1 MPMLRALRRELDFQL
16 FEVLGAKDLCAW
28 PRFAEHS
35 ADTFRAALDAAETL
49 ARQRYAPHHRAADE
63 QEPRYA
69 EGRAELPPFVHQ
81 PVRAF
86 ANSGFIAA
94 AHDAAE
100 GGMQLPFSVAMGVW
114 GLFKGANI
122 ALEAYTSLT
131 TGVANLV
138 HTHGTA
144 AQKARYLPAL
154 WTGRWFGTMVLTE
167 PQAGSSLAD
176 LRCRAT
182 PRPDGGYAIAG
193 RKLFITAGDH
203 ELTENIAHLVL
214 ARIDGAPAGV
224 RGLSLF
230 IVPKFRVDAEGRC
243 GERNDVALAGLIHKL
258 GFRGTTSAMLNVG
271 EQGDCL
277 GELLGA
283 PNEGLA
289 TMFAMMNDA
298 RINVGIGASVLALA
312 GYQQALAYAR
322 ERRQGR
328 IDRGGDSPPVAIVEH
343 ADVRRML
350 LQQKA
355 LAEGALGLSLHAAWL
370 RDRQDHAPAA
380 ADRHDA
386 AAVLDLLTPV
396 VKAWCSQQGCAAN
409 DLAIQVLG
417 GYGYTRD
424 FAPEQHWRDNR
435 LNPLHEGTNGIQAL
449 DLLGRKL
456 GADGGA
462 AFASLGQAVRQ
473 HIGDARRAAEPLL
486 HELAAALEQAWGA
499 LEETAAA
506 LGLALQL
513 RPRRA
518 LAEASPFMTLFG
530 HTVVAWLWLR
540 QAQVAARLLAAQRPL
555 DDTTHQCRGKL
566 AAARHFFDC
575 ELAGVQHL
583 HGPLRQAWGA
593 VLDCDPAWL

>member
-16 FEVLGAKDLCAW
+16 FEVLGAERLCAW
-28 PRFAEHS
+28 SRFAEHS
-35 ADTFRAALDAAETL
+35 ADTLGAALDAAETL

-69 EGRAELPPFVHQ
+69 EGRAELPSFAHQ
-81 PVRAF
+81 AVRAF
-86 ANSGFIAA
+86 ADGGFIAA
-94 AHDAAE
+94 AHDTGE
-100 GGMQLPFSVAMGVW
+100 GGMQLPFSVAMGAW

-131 TGVANLV
+131 TGVANLI
-138 HTHGTA
+138 HAHATA

-154 WTGRWFGTMVLTE
+154 WAGHWFGTMVLTE

-182 PRPDGGYAIAG
+182 PRPDGSYAIAG

-203 ELTENIAHLVL
+203 DLSENIVHLVL

-230 IVPKFRVDAEGRC
+230 IVPKVRIDAEGRC

-258 GFRGTTSAMLNVG
+258 GFRGTTSAMLNFG

-283 PNEGLA
+283 PNEGLP

-298 RINVGIGASVLALA
+298 RINVGIGAAVLALA
-312 GYQQALAYAR
+312 GYQSALAYAR

-355 LAEGALGLSLHAAWL
+355 LAEGALALGLHAATL
-370 RDRQDHAPAA
+370 RDHQDHAPDA
-380 ADRHDA
+380 ADRHEA

-456 GADGGA
+456 GSDGGA
-462 AFASLGQAVRQ
+462 AFTSLGHAVR
-473 HIGDARRAAEPLL
+473 HSIGEARRASLPLL
-486 HELAAALEQAWGA
+486 HELAAAMEQGWVA

-530 HTVVAWLWLR
+530 HSVVAWLWLR
-540 QAQVAARLLAAQRPL
+540 QAQAAARLLAERPEQ
-555 DDTTHQCRGKL
+555 DDTTDRCRGKL
-566 AAARHFFDC
+566 AAARHFFDR
-575 ELAGVQHL
+575 ELAGVQPL
-583 HGPLRQAWGA
+583 HGPLRQARGA
-593 VLDCDPAWL
+593 ALDCDPAWL

>member
-1 MPMLRALRRELDFQL
+1 
-16 FEVLGAKDLCAW
+16 
-28 PRFAEHS
+28 
-35 ADTFRAALDAAETL
+35 
-49 ARQRYAPHHRAADE
+49 
-63 QEPRYA
+63 
-69 EGRAELPPFVHQ
+69 
-81 PVRAF
+81 
-86 ANSGFIAA
+86 
-94 AHDAAE
+94 
-100 GGMQLPFSVAMGVW
+100 
-114 GLFKGANI
+114 
-122 ALEAYTSLT
+122 
-131 TGVANLV
+131 
-138 HTHGTA
+138 
-144 AQKARYLPAL
+144 
-154 WTGRWFGTMVLTE
+154 
-167 PQAGSSLAD
+167 
-176 LRCRAT
+176 
-182 PRPDGGYAIAG
+182 
-193 RKLFITAGDH
+193 
-203 ELTENIAHLVL
+203 
-214 ARIDGAPAGV
+214 
-224 RGLSLF
+224 
-230 IVPKFRVDAEGRC
+230 
-243 GERNDVALAGLIHKL
+243 
-258 GFRGTTSAMLNVG
+258 
-271 EQGDCL
+271 
-277 GELLGA
+277 
-283 PNEGLA
+283 
-289 TMFAMMNDA
+289 
-298 RINVGIGASVLALA
+298 
-312 GYQQALAYAR
+312 
-322 ERRQGR
+322 
-328 IDRGGDSPPVAIVEH
+328 
-343 ADVRRML
+343 VRRML